1 MLDPLDTPD
10 FTAVMK
16 HLDGARLCAAHPEV
30 RLMVAFGS
38 AVRGQ
43 ARADSDLDIGV
54 LGGTLW
60 EQLAVGT
67 ELGRATHREP
77 HVMDLATASEWL
89 NFQVAR
95 DGVLVFE
102 REPSTWIE
110 FKAQAMIRYWDVAP
124 IIALT
129 SLGVRRRRAREA
141 QERQHG

>member
-1 MLDPLDTPD
+1 
-10 FTAVMK
+10 
-16 HLDGARLCAAHPEV
+16 
-30 RLMVAFGS
+30 MVAFGS

-43 ARADSDLDIGV
+43 TRTDSDLDVGV

-67 ELGRATHREP
+67 ELGRAAHREP
-77 HVMDLATASEWL
+77 HVINLGAASEWL
-89 NFQVAR
+89 CFEVAR
-95 DGVLVFE
+95 DGVLIFE

-129 SLGVRRRRAREA
+129 SLGVRRRLAREA
-141 QERQHG
+141 QERHHG

>member
-1 MLDPLDTPD
+1 MLEPLDTPD
-10 FTAVMK
+10 FIAAIK
-16 HLDGARLCAAHPEV
+16 HFEVARLCAAHAEV

-54 LGGTLW
+54 LGGSLW

-67 ELGRATHREP
+67 ELGRVVHREP

-89 NFQVAR
+89 CFQVAR
-95 DGVLVFE
+95 DGVLIFE

-124 IIALT
+124 IIELT
-129 SLGVRRRRAREA
+129 AQGVRRRLAREA
-141 QERQHG
+141 QERNHG